1 MVAVSAGAIGGNEG
15 ERPTNKRGMRIRNA
29 TDRKVLSSVM
39 RIALSKGERAVTM
52 EAVSRDSGVAKTTL
66 YRRYKNRKD
75 MLSKLDAQISGYQF
89 DVNNFEPS
97 REGLEEYVRQLQD
110 TYERYVGIANL
121 GSLLSA
127 KTPFLHHLAS
137 EIIVK
142 VRMGMAELIA
152 RGQELGTFPEET
164 DAQMA
169 ADSIIGGMVCGAYSS
184 GVLPKGWAHRMIALL
199 FPFGRLAKED
209 RAERKAA
216 LKAAEHMTPQV
227 SIQAAEKAI
236 DAATG
241 KGQSGSGSVQDV

>member
-1 MVAVSAGAIGGNEG
+1 MVAVSAGAIGGNES

-152 RGQELGTFPEET
+152 RGQQIGTFPPDT
-164 DAQMA
+164 DPDMA
-169 ADSIIGGMVCGAYSS
+169 ADSIIGGMVCGSYAS
-184 GVLPKGWAHRMIALL
+184 GVLPKSWAHRMITFL
-199 FPFGRLAKED
+199 FPFGRMARED
-209 RAERKAA
+209 RAERQAA
-216 LKAAEHMTPQV
+216 ITAAEHMTPQK
-227 SIQAAEKAI
+227 SREAAKKVI
-236 DAATG
+236 DAVTH
-241 KGQSGSGSVQDV
+241 QSE